1 MHPRLSN
8 TLKTILINYGANCND
23 IMIAKVSTHQLV
35 VVSHEALEV
44 DKAADG
50 GRQVGQLVPAE
61 IRDHIL

>member
-1 MHPRLSN
+1 MIE
-8 TLKTILINYGANCND
+8 KTDCETDGAL
-23 IMIAKVSTHQLV
+23 VSTHQLV